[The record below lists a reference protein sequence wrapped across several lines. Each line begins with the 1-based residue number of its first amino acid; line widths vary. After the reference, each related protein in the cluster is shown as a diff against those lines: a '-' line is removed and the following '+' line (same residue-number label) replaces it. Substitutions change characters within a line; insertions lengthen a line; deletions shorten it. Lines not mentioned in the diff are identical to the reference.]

1 MYAQNEIQSSVEL
14 NNDEDYSVPDSF
26 AYQLGTEVSLP
37 VGEGYLTSAL
47 EGIYT
52 TPFCYLKQTQAASLA
67 RVREN
72 SDAPYAAGRIAS
84 WIGTPF
90 GPDALGGE
98 LSAKYEIPAK
108 FNAGLKYLF
117 MAHGTNSFGLFNQ
130 KNDRHPELE
139 YYYPQA
145 IYLQDKEDGI
155 NSAEKTRAMRTY
167 NLTETIQYTNRISLS
182 GEYYFMKNLS
192 AQAKAAYS
200 FIFNNKGHGGEFA
213 HGLEF
218 TVNAKYSIF

>member
-117 MAHGTNSFGLFNQ
+117 MAHGTNSFGLFDK
-130 KNDRHPELE
+130 KNPNHKELE

-155 NSAEKTRAMRTY
+155 NSAEKTRAMRS
-167 NLTETIQYTNRISLS
+167 NSLTETVQYTNRITLS
-182 GEYYFMKNLS
+182 GEYYFMRNLS
-192 AQAKAAYS
+192 AGGAAAYT
-200 FIFNNKGHGGEFA
+200 FVLNNKGHGGEFA

>member
-1 MYAQNEIQSSVEL
+1 
-14 NNDEDYSVPDSF
+14 
-26 AYQLGTEVSLP
+26 
-37 VGEGYLTSAL
+37 
-47 EGIYT
+47 
-52 TPFCYLKQTQAASLA
+52 
-67 RVREN
+67 
-72 SDAPYAAGRIAS
+72 
-84 WIGTPF
+84 
-90 GPDALGGE
+90 
-98 LSAKYEIPAK
+98 
-108 FNAGLKYLF
+108 
-117 MAHGTNSFGLFNQ
+117 MAHGTNSFGLFKKN
-130 KNDRHPELE
+130 NDRHPELE

-145 IYLQDKEDGI
+145 IYLQNKEDGI